1 MGMGND
7 HLASID
13 DIAAELRAACIAAG
27 IDPDDTEADD
37 MTRRATIAEAD
48 LANARPPFTENEIR
62 RHYRPCA

>member
-37 MTRRATIAEAD
+37 MTRRAAIAEAEID
-48 LANARPPFTENEIR
+48 LANARPPFTESER
-62 RHYRPCA
+62 